1 MENLSRLTGHRT
13 TSLSLRWTLLAFGIL
28 LLLFTM
34 TTQPVLGDEPLGVEF
49 YVTSFLWVVAA
60 GTLWLGVGW
69 AALTGLLAAAGV
81 RILFGY
87 VSIQQELFVLVMVGV
102 LASYARP
109 AHRRLYAV
117 VALPWLLSQF
127 VGMEDIQLQVL
138 GAVVVLILTALA
150 YAIGHIVGRLR
161 EDRDRSNSALRQAEG
176 SLVEQRSALARELH
190 DNAVSDLTVIVMK
203 AQQLKL
209 TQEGENWASEL
220 ESILDRANITIDHMG
235 RIVTLLRDNEPI
247 SEHQDRVVPAISEEL
262 VKAKN
267 ELDASGIVTTVESTN
282 GADSLGPRVQLAL
295 HRILREA
302 VANVL
307 KYGAFSSDGRPACHI
322 RFAVED
328 DCAELLVQ
336 NEVDPARQRTSPSV
350 GVGLDVLQERAAAYG
365 ADVSVGPDGHAGWS
379 LHLTN
384 MRTG

>member
-1 MENLSRLTGHRT
+1 
-13 TSLSLRWTLLAFGIL
+13 
-28 LLLFTM
+28 
-34 TTQPVLGDEPLGVEF
+34 
-49 YVTSFLWVVAA
+49 
-60 GTLWLGVGW
+60 
-69 AALTGLLAAAGV
+69 
-81 RILFGY
+81 
-87 VSIQQELFVLVMVGV
+87 MVGV

-307 KYGAFSSDGRPACHI
+307 KHGAFSSDGRPACHI

-384 MRTG
+384 MRTA

>member
-1 MENLSRLTGHRT
+1 
-13 TSLSLRWTLLAFGIL
+13 
-28 LLLFTM
+28 M

-302 VANVL
+302 VANVAL
-307 KYGAFSSDGRPACHI
+307 PR
-322 RFAVED
+322 
-328 DCAELLVQ
+328 
-336 NEVDPARQRTSPSV
+336 
-350 GVGLDVLQERAAAYG
+350 
-365 ADVSVGPDGHAGWS
+365 
-379 LHLTN
+379 
-384 MRTG
+384 